1 MVDTENSFFK
11 IILSSFYNYEKD
23 ALKYVNKMEKDFKS
37 IGEHYLN
44 ILPFNYNERIKKL
57 KEAISL
63 NNKFLKSIIKNYQY
77 LFTNQKKQIETKPN
91 DINKLRTTLT
101 LLIRDWSLEGKKER
115 DLSYNPIIDVLKIY
129 FPDNKKRNN
138 IKILVP
144 GTGLSRLLY
153 EITKLGFD
161 SYGLE
166 VSYYMLMTSNYLL
179 NENITKN
186 QFLIQPYIHSF
197 NNLYKEDDAFKI
209 YSIPDEN
216 IKEELNKSSGKFE
229 LIPSDFVNYLKTKS
243 NFYEGIVTSFFIDTA
258 NNIIEFIELIYNSL
272 KNKGI
277 WVNFGP
283 LLYHFTG
290 IENEISIELSW
301 EDIRKIILK
310 YNFEIK
316 EEKFIQSPYSSNLSS
331 MKQTQYACIYFI
343 VIKK

>member
-1 MVDTENSFFK
+1 MVDTENSYFK

-23 ALKYVNKMEKDFKS
+23 SLKDVKKMEKDFNS

-44 ILPFNYNERIKKL
+44 ILPFNYTERINKL
-57 KEAISL
+57 KNAISL
-63 NNKFLKSIIKNYQY
+63 NKQFLNSILKNYQY
-77 LFTNQKKQIETKPN
+77 LFNNKQKQIETKSN
-91 DINKLRTTLT
+91 DINKLRTTLN

-115 DLSYNPIIDVLKIY
+115 DLSYNPIIEGLKIY
-129 FPDNKKRNN
+129 FPDTKQRYN

-153 EITKLGFD
+153 EIAKLGFD

-166 VSYYMLMTSNYLL
+166 VSYFMLITSNFLL
-179 NENITKN
+179 NENISKN

-197 NNLYKEDDAFKI
+197 NNLYKEEDAFKI
-209 YSIPDEN
+209 YSIPDVN
-216 IKEELNKSSGKFE
+216 IKEELNKSLGKLE
-229 LIPSDFVNYLKTKS
+229 LIPVDFINHLKDKNNY
-243 NFYEGIVTSFFIDTA
+243 YEGIVTSFFIDTA

-272 KNKGI
+272 KKNGI
-277 WVNFGP
+277 WINFGP

-290 IENEISIELSW
+290 IENEISIKLSW

-310 YNFEIK
+310 FNFEIK
-316 EEKFIQSPYSSNLSS
+316 EEKYIKSPYSSNENS
-331 MKQTQYACIYFI
+331 MKQTQYTCIYFI

>member
-1 MVDTENSFFK
+1 MSNSQNSFFK
-11 IILSSFYNYEKD
+11 IILSCFFNYEKYS
-23 ALKYVNKMEKDFKS
+23 LKDIEKIENDFKK
-37 IGEHYLN
+37 IGEHYLSMMT
-44 ILPFNYNERIKKL
+44 FDYKTRITNLKK
-57 KEAISL
+57 AISL
-63 NNKFLKSIIKNYQY
+63 NNKFLNSIVKQYEYLFNDKSEEIIIKSGDM
-77 LFTNQKKQIETKPN
+77 K
-91 DINKLRTTLT
+91 KLRTTLC
-101 LLIRDWSLEGKKER
+101 LFIRDWSIEGKKER
-115 DLSYNPIIDVLKIY
+115 DLTYKPIIESLNVY
-129 FPDNKKRNN
+129 FPDIKNRNN
-138 IKILVP
+138 QKILVP

-331 MKQTQYACIYFI
+331 MKQTQYTCIYFI

>member
-11 IILSSFYNYEKD
+11 IILLSFYNYEKD
-23 ALKYVNKMEKDFKS
+23 SLKDVKKMEKDFIS

-44 ILPFNYNERIKKL
+44 ILPFNYIERINKL

-63 NNKFLKSIIKNYQY
+63 NNKFLNSILKNYQY
-77 LFTNQKKQIETKPN
+77 LFNNEQNKIETKSS
-91 DINKLRTTLT
+91 DINKLRTTLN
-101 LLIRDWSLEGKKER
+101 LLIRDWSFEGKKER
-115 DLSYNPIIDVLKIY
+115 DLSYNPIIEALKLY
-129 FPDNKKRNN
+129 FPDNKERNN
-138 IKILVP
+138 KKILVP

-153 EITKLGFD
+153 EIAKLGFD

-166 VSYYMLMTSNYLL
+166 VSYYMLIISNFLL
-179 NENITKN
+179 NENISKN

-197 NNLYKEDDAFKI
+197 NNLYKEEDAFKI

-216 IKEELNKSSGKFE
+216 IKEGLNKSSGKLE
-229 LIPSDFVNYLKTKS
+229 LIPADFINYLKDKN

-272 KNKGI
+272 KNNGI
-277 WVNFGP
+277 WINFGP

-290 IENEISIELSW
+290 IQNEISIELSW

-316 EEKFIQSPYSSNLSS
+316 EEKFIKSPYSSNENS
-331 MKQTQYACIYFI
+331 MKQTQYTCIYFI
-343 VIKK
+343 LIKK